1 MGNSCK
7 FNCPVGPD
15 IDSVCSQDGTW
26 IPYPTCQGDI
36 RDTQD
41 GCDGCPGGFG
51 GKRNRTAEAILGIGP
66 KPKKPAG
73 FATGNDRKVRP
84 SFAGNRKFGQ
94 VDKDGM
100 CFQAVLWV
108 YYYEAKNHIYYIK
121 SFWKKYTLFGKQNV
135 YFSSWG
141 LYFSTSSLH
150 IL

>member
-51 GKRNRTAEAILGIGP
+51 GKRNRTAEAILGIAP

-73 FATGNDRKVRP
+73 FATGNERKVRP

-100 CFQAVLWV
+100 CFQAVFWV

-121 SFWKKYTLFGKQNV
+121 SFPKNIYIQKTKRLF
-135 YFSSWG
+135 
-141 LYFSTSSLH
+141 
-150 IL
+150 